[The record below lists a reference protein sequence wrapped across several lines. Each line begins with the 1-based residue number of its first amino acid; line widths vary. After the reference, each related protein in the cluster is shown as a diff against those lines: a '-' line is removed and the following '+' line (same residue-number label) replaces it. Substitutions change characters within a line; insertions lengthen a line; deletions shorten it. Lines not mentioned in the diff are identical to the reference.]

1 MEVIN
6 GINEAVSK
14 IRYIAKVA
22 DTEGL
27 SEILNDIA
35 MQLSFLRYGKF
46 LDASEIYAEDETNV
60 QEN

>member
-1 MEVIN
+1 MEVID
-6 GINEAVSK
+6 GIKEAVSK

-35 MQLSFLRYGKF
+35 MQLSYLRYGKF
-46 LDASEIYAEDETNV
+46 LDTAEVMHV